1 MIVYACSSN
10 GAKLEELVI
19 AGQASGIP
27 RLRIEPLPGLQEI
40 TAPLENGATF
50 EENASLKAKSYS
62 VLTKE
67 LVLADDSGLEV
78 AALDGA
84 PGIYSARY
92 ASPNATDAANNELIL
107 CRLENQENREARFV
121 CSVALARAG
130 QVLTTVRG
138 SVEGE
143 ILKQPRGDRGFGYD
157 PLFFYP
163 PLGRTFAELT
173 RDEKLAVSHRGHA
186 LRNLF
191 TYLAQFDRSN
201 SALSGKIG

>member
-10 GAKLEELVI
+10 GAKLEELI
-19 AGQASGIP
+19 LAGQASGIP
-27 RLRIEPLPGLQEI
+27 SLRIEPLPGLPEI
-40 TAPLENGATF
+40 AAPVENGASF

-62 VLTKE
+62 VLTEE

-78 AALDGA
+78 SALHGA

-92 ASPNATDAANNELIL
+92 AGPNATDAANNDLLL
-107 CRLENQENREARFV
+107 CRLENQEDREARFV

-130 QVLTTVRG
+130 HVLTTMRG

-163 PLGRTFAELT
+163 PLGRTFAEVT
-173 RDEKLAVSHRGHA
+173 QHEKFAVSHRGQA
-186 LRNLF
+186 LRKLF
-191 TYLAQFDRSN
+191 TLIAQFDR
-201 SALSGKIG
+201 

>member
-10 GAKLEELVI
+10 RAKLEELII
-19 AGQASGIP
+19 AGQASGILS
-27 RLRIEPLPGLQEI
+27 LRIEPLPGLQEI
-40 TAPLENGATF
+40 AAPLENGATF

-62 VLTKE
+62 LLTKE

-92 ASPNATDAANNELIL
+92 ATPNATDAANNDLIL

-157 PLFFYP
+157 PLFFYA

-191 TYLAQFDRSN
+191 TYLAQFDGSN
-201 SALSGKIG
+201 SARSGKIG

>member
-10 GAKLEELVI
+10 RAKLEELII

-27 RLRIEPLPGLQEI
+27 SLRIEPLPGLQELA
-40 TAPLENGATF
+40 APVENGTTF

-121 CSVALARAG
+121 CSVALARGG

-157 PLFFYP
+157 PLFFYR

-201 SALSGKIG
+201 SARSGKIG

>member
-10 GAKLEELVI
+10 GAKLEELII
-19 AGQASGIP
+19 AAQASGIP
-27 RLRIEPLPGLQEI
+27 NLRIEPLPGLRGI
-40 TAPLENGATF
+40 PAPLESGATF

-62 VLTKE
+62 ALTEE

-92 ASPNATDAANNELIL
+92 AGPNATDTANNELVL

-130 QVLTTVRG
+130 HVLATVCG

-173 RDEKLAVSHRGHA
+173 RAEKLAVSHRGQA
-186 LRNLF
+186 LRKLF
-191 TYLAQFDRSN
+191 AYLTGFDRSN
-201 SALSGKIG
+201 FARSGNIG

>member
-10 GAKLEELVI
+10 GAKLEELIV
-19 AGQASGIP
+19 AGHASGIP
-27 RLRIEPLPGLQEI
+27 SLSIEPLPGLQDI
-40 TAPLENGATF
+40 AAPLENGASF

-92 ASPNATDAANNELIL
+92 ASPNATDAANNDLIL
-107 CRLENQENREARFV
+107 CRLENLENREARFV

-130 QVLTTVRG
+130 HVLTIVRG
-138 SVEGE
+138 SVEGQ

-157 PLFFYP
+157 PLFFYA

-201 SALSGKIG
+201 SARSGKIG